1 MANLDKSAGVAG
13 GPLGT
18 LAGRG
23 CWGTAGDTGWQGLL
37 GDRWGHWLA
46 GVAGGPLG
54 PLAGRGCWGTAGAT
68 SWQGLLGDRWGH

>member
-23 CWGTAGDTGWQGLL
+23 CWGTAGDTGWQVLL
-37 GDRWGHWLA
+37 GDRAGATPWLA
-46 GVAGGPLG
+46 GADDENVFA
-54 PLAGRGCWGTAGAT
+54 CCCCCEVVV
-68 SWQGLLGDRWGH
+68 LLFAEIEV